1 LNTVGQYE
9 IYYYDCMNIAWCLV
23 IQPEVLE
30 CMEATVGDINIPL
43 EVIGSDIRP
52 RVVLEMLNLSR

>member
-9 IYYYDCMNIAWCLV
+9 IYYYHSTNIAWCLV

-30 CMEATVGDINIPL
+30 CMEATVGDIKIPV
-43 EVIGSDIRP
+43 EVIGSDIHP
-52 RVVLEMLNLSR
+52 RVELETLNVSR